1 MEYRQLCIILAG
13 QTRTAREYCTD
24 QAGDKPWTARCTQTE
39 KLILESSS
47 MSVFPPAGHYSL
59 LTIPTWV
66 MIRILSLTGTQI
78 TLQTIRTLPGSITV
92 TVLKI
97 QKSLKAMVIVHG
109 G

>member
-1 MEYRQLCIILAG
+1 MGYRQRCIIPAG

-24 QAGDKPWTARCTQTE
+24 QGGGKPWTARCTQTE

-47 MSVFPPAGHYSL
+47 MSVFPPAAHYSL

-78 TLQTIRTLPGSITV
+78 ILQTIRTLPGSIIV
-92 TVLKI
+92 IVLKI
-97 QKSLKAMVIVHG
+97 QKSLKVMVIVRG
-109 G
+109 D